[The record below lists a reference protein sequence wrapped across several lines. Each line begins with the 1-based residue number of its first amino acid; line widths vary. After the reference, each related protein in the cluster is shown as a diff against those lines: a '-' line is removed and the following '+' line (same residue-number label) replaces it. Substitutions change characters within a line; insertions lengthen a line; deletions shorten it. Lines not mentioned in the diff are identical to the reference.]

1 MKEILVSLIE
11 YMDLKGIAFEDLKA
25 NEIGLVNYTEVLNK
39 IREELEAPL
48 TQNVAQADIKV
59 VNPVPKK
66 TKVTTVNLKELDDS
80 QA

>member
-11 YMDLKGIAFEDLKA
+11 YMDLKGIAFEA

-59 VNPVPKK
+59 VNPAPKK